1 MADDKLA
8 FPRDQILDLYDDHP
22 VREERTLKRL
32 DRLARLCH
40 VGPETRVLD
49 VGCGLGGATRR
60 WAEGHGARVL
70 GIDLSPE
77 RIRQARHLTELVG
90 LSDRVRFEAGDVLEL
105 DLPENAFDVVLCQAT
120 ASHVRAKRELLD
132 VLHGRLVAGGLLALE
147 EPAAEAETDLTHPEM
162 ERLAELWKVA
172 LETVDG
178 WRELLQHAGFHVT
191 LEEDLSDE
199 LSAHHEAM
207 LRAVES
213 DGIHPPDRE
222 RRAWKLALE
231 QTRNGRLAYL
241 RWVGRKPRSTAQ
253 APRDEMD

>member
-1 MADDKLA
+1 MADEKLA
-8 FPRDQILDLYDDHP
+8 FPREQILDLYTDHP
-22 VREERTLKRL
+22 VREERILKRL
-32 DRLARLCH
+32 DRLGRQCG

-60 WAEGHGARVL
+60 WAENYGARVL

-77 RIRQARHLTELVG
+77 RIRQARHLTELEG
-90 LSDRVRFEAGDVLEL
+90 LSDRARFEAGDVLEL

-132 VLHGRLVAGGLLALE
+132 VLHGRLVAGGRLALE
-147 EPAAEAETDLTHPEM
+147 EPAARSDADLTHPEM

-172 LETVDG
+172 LETVEG
-178 WRELLQHAGFHVT
+178 WRKLLRHADFHLT
-191 LEEDLSDE
+191 LEKDLSDE

-213 DGIHPPDRE
+213 DRIHPPDRE
-222 RRAWKLALE
+222 RRAWELALE
-231 QTRNGRLAYL
+231 QTRKGRLAYV
-241 RWVGRKPRSTAQ
+241 RWVGRKPRTAQ
-253 APRDEMD
+253 SPRDEMN